1 MVYNVNQARQLFV
14 VNKVTNG
21 ATTQNAKVANPGDLV
36 YNASKNDF
44 GISYMNAQKGVM
56 RPFLYAP
63 KCIKSVKLISA
74 AAASQKRL
82 KNAYVIEWKSTGD
95 GLINNGAPIIGE
107 DYKINISIRQAFGDS
122 DENSYFKYGIAH
134 ASYNMGGDAVMKE
147 LAKSLY
153 YNQVRENVPFFDIYL
168 GTTQVTA
175 ENVNSNSLTAAT
187 KITLVEAEQPFDL
200 GRYAQTPVYFTAKV
214 APVTYLG
221 EDADTWATVTKV
233 DADHTTAITG
243 LSGSPVAYVV
253 NTHAIADLE
262 YFTLGERGDIYR
274 NIGWPES
281 LNIKYLV
288 NADNTTGYDIIEIV
302 QKYKGDAEDIQ
313 ESPMTLTFVAPTG
326 TTNFNT
332 LASALATY
340 AGVTLVNVE

>member
-1 MVYNVNQARQLFV
+1 MD
-14 VNKVTNG
+14 G
-21 ATTQNAKVANPGDLV
+21 AA
-36 YNASKNDF
+36 
-44 GISYMNAQKGVM
+44 I
-56 RPFLYAP
+56 
-63 KCIKSVKLISA
+63 
-74 AAASQKRL
+74 
-82 KNAYVIEWKSTGD
+82 
-95 GLINNGAPIIGE
+95 
-107 DYKINISIRQAFGDS
+107 
-122 DENSYFKYGIAH
+122 
-134 ASYNMGGDAVMKE
+134 MKE

-168 GTTQVTA
+168 GTEQVTA
-175 ENVNSNSLTAAT
+175 EKVNSDDLTANT

-221 EDADTWATVTKV
+221 EDADTWATVTKATK
-233 DADHTTAITG
+233 ADITAVA
-243 LSGSPVAYVV
+243 SGKEEVV

-274 NIGWPES
+274 NIGWPKS

-288 NADNTTGYDIIEIV
+288 DADNTDGYDIIEIV

-313 ESPMTLTFVAPTG
+313 ESPMTLTFVAPAG

-340 AGVTLVNVE
+340 AGVTLVEVE

>member
-14 VNKVTNG
+14 VKTVTTG
-21 ATTQNAKVANPGDLV
+21 ENAKVANPGDLV
-36 YNASKNDF
+36 YNASKKDF

-74 AAASQKRL
+74 DAASQKRL

-134 ASYNMGGDAVMKE
+134 ASYNMDGAAVMKE

-221 EDADTWATVTKV
+221 EDADTWATVSKATK
-233 DADHTTAITG
+233 ADITAVA
-243 LSGSPVAYVV
+243 SGEEEVV

-274 NIGWPES
+274 NIGWPKS

-288 NADNTTGYDIIEIV
+288 NVDNTTGYDIIEIV

>member
-14 VNKVTNG
+14 VKTVTDG
-21 ATTQNAKVANPGDLV
+21 HSTENAKVANPGDLV
-36 YNASKNDF
+36 YDATEKDF

-74 AAASQKRL
+74 DAASQKRL

-134 ASYNMGGDAVMKE
+134 ASYNMDGAAVMKE

-175 ENVNSNSLTAAT
+175 STVNNLTANV

-274 NIGWPES
+274 NIGWPKS

-288 NADNTTGYDIIEIV
+288 NVDNTTGYDIIEIV

-313 ESPMTLTFVAPTG
+313 ESPMTLTFVAPKN
-326 TTNFNT
+326 TTNFST

-340 AGVTLVNVE
+340 AGVTLVSVE

>member
-14 VNKVTNG
+14 VNKVTTG
-21 ATTQNAKVANPGDLV
+21 KGAKVANPGDLV

-134 ASYNMGGDAVMKE
+134 ASYNMDGAAVMKE

-175 ENVNSNSLTAAT
+175 STVNNLTANV

-221 EDADTWATVTKV
+221 EDADTWATVTK
-233 DADHTTAITG
+233 ATKAAITAVA
-243 LSGSPVAYVV
+243 SGKEEVV

>member
-14 VNKVTNG
+14 VNKVTTG
-21 ATTQNAKVANPGDLV
+21 EGAKVANPGDLV
-36 YNASKNDF
+36 YDASAKDF

-74 AAASQKRL
+74 DAASQKRL

-134 ASYNMGGDAVMKE
+134 ASYNMDGAAVMKE

-175 ENVNSNSLTAAT
+175 STVNNLTANV

-221 EDADTWATVTKV
+221 EDADTWATVTK
-233 DADHTTAITG
+233 ATKAAITAVA
-243 LSGSPVAYVV
+243 SGKEEVV

-313 ESPMTLTFVAPTG
+313 ESPMTLTFVAPKG
-326 TTNFNT
+326 TTNFST

-340 AGVTLVNVE
+340 AGVTLVEVK

>member
-14 VNKVTNG
+14 VKTVTNG

-36 YNASKNDF
+36 YNASKKDF

-74 AAASQKRL
+74 DAASQKRL

-134 ASYNMGGDAVMKE
+134 ASYNMDGAAVMKE

-175 ENVNSNSLTAAT
+175 STVNNLTANV

-221 EDADTWATVTKV
+221 EDADTWATVTKATK
-233 DADHTTAITG
+233 ADITAVA
-243 LSGSPVAYVV
+243 SGEEEVV

-274 NIGWPES
+274 NIGWPKS

-288 NADNTTGYDIIEIV
+288 NVDNTTGYDIIEIV

-313 ESPMTLTFVAPTG
+313 ESPMTLTFVAPKN
-326 TTNFNT
+326 TTNFST

-340 AGVTLVNVE
+340 AGVTLVSVE

>member
-14 VNKVTNG
+14 VNKVTDG

-36 YNASKNDF
+36 YNASKEDF

-134 ASYNMGGDAVMKE
+134 ASYNMDGAAVMKE

-221 EDADTWATVTKV
+221 EDADTWATVTKATK
-233 DADHTTAITG
+233 ADITA
-243 LSGSPVAYVV
+243 VARGKEEVV

-288 NADNTTGYDIIEIV
+288 NADNTDGYDIIEIV